1 MKPQVPSLDSSQETL
16 STFLANDDYRKSWNI
31 LLDTAKQYRNL
42 EANNWFLSQ
51 CIALNTIPQSF
62 VSSCK
67 AKNNKSSSFKKEW
80 SEQLKHQ
87 SLTLMK
93 DVLND
98 DDKKLTDLF
107 NDVHL
112 KYNQIPLGTV
122 SVT

>member
-16 STFLANDDYRKSWNI
+16 STFLANDDYRKLWNI
-31 LLDTAKQYRNL
+31 LLDTAKNYRNL

-51 CIALNTIPQSF
+51 CVALNAIPQSF

-67 AKNNKSSSFKKEW
+67 AKSNKSSSFKKDW

-98 DDKKLTDLF
+98 DDKKLTDNL
-107 NDVHL
+107 
-112 KYNQIPLGTV
+112 
-122 SVT
+122 